1 MAEAKKGDTV
11 VTVGTRKGLFILHS
25 KDRKRWQK
33 RGPYFE
39 GVEIRHAI
47 LDPTEGKTLYAGVT
61 SEHWGPMV
69 ARSTNL
75 GGRWDLGK
83 EGPRFT
89 KESGLTVTRI
99 WQVQQGVDGALYAG
113 TEPAGL
119 FRSENGG
126 VTWASVDSLNY
137 YKGRDKWPP
146 GGGGLCLHTILP
158 YPKDVRRMLIGIS
171 AAGIFATNNGGGL
184 WRELGGGGP
193 GDGPAKIFDPR
204 AHGPRR
210 PQIGRDPPGP

>member
-1 MAEAKKGDTV
+1 MADAKKGDTV

-126 VTWASVDSLNY
+126 GA
-137 YKGRDKWPP
+137 RAPP
-146 GGGGLCLHTILP
+146 GSPDSSRGGG
-158 YPKDVRRMLIGIS
+158 K
-171 AAGIFATNNGGGL
+171 
-184 WRELGGGGP
+184 
-193 GDGPAKIFDPR
+193 R
-204 AHGPRR
+204 APRR
-210 PQIGRDPPGP
+210 GGAWLRANPPRS

>member
-99 WQVQQGVDGALYAG
+99 WQLQQGVDGSLYAG

-126 VTWASVDSLNY
+126 GTWASVDSLNY
-137 YKGRDKWPP
+137 RKGRGKWPP
-146 GGGGLCLHTILP
+146 RGGGLLLPTNLP
-158 YPKDVRRMLIGIS
+158 YSKDARRMLIRSSSPGGVS
-171 AAGIFATNNGGGL
+171 ADN
-184 WRELGGGGP
+184 
-193 GDGPAKIFDPR
+193 D
-204 AHGPRR
+204 
-210 PQIGRDPPGP
+210 

>member
-1 MAEAKKGDTV
+1 MADAKKGDTV

-47 LDPTEGKTLYAGVT
+47 LDPAEGKTLYAGVT
-61 SEHWGPMV
+61 SEHWGMMV
-69 ARSTNL
+69 SRSTNL
-75 GGRWDLGK
+75 GDRWDLGK

-99 WQVQQGVDGALYAG
+99 WQLQQGVDGSLYAG

-126 VTWASVDSLNY
+126 GLLASLGLLNLPD
-137 YKGRDKWPP
+137 GRGKRPP
-146 GGGGLCLHTILP
+146 GGRGDCLLNLLP
-158 YPKDVRRMLIGIS
+158 QLDEAL
-171 AAGIFATNNGGGL
+171 
-184 WRELGGGGP
+184 
-193 GDGPAKIFDPR
+193 
-204 AHGPRR
+204 
-210 PQIGRDPPGP
+210 

>member
-1 MAEAKKGDTV
+1 MADAKKGDTV

-99 WQVQQGVDGALYAG
+99 WQVQQGVDGSLYAG

-126 VTWASVDSLNY
+126 
-137 YKGRDKWPP
+137 GRRAPP
-146 GGGGLCLHTILP
+146 PPPNNQQGGGEGP
-158 YPKDVRRMLIGIS
+158 AR
-171 AAGIFATNNGGGL
+171 
-184 WRELGGGGP
+184 GGGP
-193 GDGPAKIFDPR
+193 SLARIPPPPHEG
-204 AHGPRR
+204 RR
-210 PQIGRDPPGP
+210 GRFAAS